1 MSKLFII
8 GNGFDL
14 SHRIKSS
21 YSHFRKFLVK
31 KCGGHISYMPET
43 YINQDGDVIAD
54 ETTSAGLLIELIDN
68 IAKGENWADLESYLA
83 DFDYQEYFEDYD
95 LSDAINS
102 DDDDEM
108 FRVAHNRE
116 DISSDLRYCVRN
128 IKSLF
133 GEWIYEVDI
142 DVLEQ
147 KRYKE
152 LFSNDSLFLS
162 FNYTKTLESV
172 YQIDNSSICHIHGT
186 INQNIYFGHGCDSNP
201 YASDDFELLGIDFEL
216 SQLFDELRK
225 NVYECYKNNICFFN
239 RIKHSNITD
248 IYSIGFSFS
257 EVDIFYI
264 KIICDLLQTDK
275 ITWHLTEYDKQNG
288 KNSKFESQL
297 KENGFIGSFGN
308 LVPEE

>member
-1 MSKLFII
+1 MSKLYII

-14 SHRIKSS
+14 SHKIKSS
-21 YSHFRKFLVK
+21 YSCFREFLVK
-31 KCGGHISYMPET
+31 KCGGHISYMPAT
-43 YINQDGDVIAD
+43 YMNQDGDVIAD
-54 ETTSAGLLIELIDN
+54 ETTSAGLLIEMIDN
-68 IAKGENWADLESYLA
+68 IAKGNNWADLELYLA
-83 DFDYQEYFEDYD
+83 DFNYEEYFEDYD
-95 LSDAINS
+95 LSEAINS

-133 GEWIYEVDI
+133 SEWINEVDI
-142 DVLEQ
+142 DVLGQ

-152 LFSNDSLFLS
+152 LFSDDSLFLS
-162 FNYTKTLESV
+162 FNYTKTLENV
-172 YQIDNSSICHIHGT
+172 YQIDTSSICHIHGT
-186 INQNIYFGHGCDSNP
+186 INQEIYFGHGCDSNP
-201 YASDDFELLGIDFEL
+201 YDSDDFELLGIDFEL

-257 EVDIFYI
+257 EVDLFYI